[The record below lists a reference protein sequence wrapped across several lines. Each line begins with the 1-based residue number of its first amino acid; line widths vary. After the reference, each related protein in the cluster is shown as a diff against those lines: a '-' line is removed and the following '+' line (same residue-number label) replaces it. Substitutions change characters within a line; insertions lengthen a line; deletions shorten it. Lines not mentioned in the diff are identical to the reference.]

1 MNVTVRKAEIKKG
14 VDKNGK
20 DYLFTS
26 AFVVFDDKIT
36 AANVT
41 IDHTVCH
48 PDKIKPG
55 VRAELYTSP
64 GNKNRAT
71 IFDVLGPKEE
81 ASSDPFGYEECSS
94 EDFDIDVATGEAT
107 EKDKNKK

>member
-14 VDKNGK
+14 TDKNGK

-71 IFDVLGPKEE
+71 IFDILGVKEE
-81 ASSDPFGYEECSS
+81 ASADPFGV
-94 EDFDIDVATGEAT
+94 EDVNPENFDIDTLTGEAV
-107 EKDKNKK
+107 EKNK